1 MTHPWGPLAP
11 ERMRQAHLGALRLA
25 VTERVGQF
33 AASRMDYEVLREL
46 DPPALAH
53 RMTTELLACSAG
65 PQVYTDRRSAS
76 VQLVRFASWWD
87 HFKATHRRRWWMR
100 WRHWQIHYTMREAT
114 AVAEIKVEATIA
126 AVFPHAEDLPPGL
139 GPPYPVIWGKR
150 IT

>member
-76 VQLVRFASWWD
+76 VQLVRFASWW
-87 HFKATHRRRWWMR
+87 
-100 WRHWQIHYTMREAT
+100 RHWEIRYTVREAT